1 MSDSTTEFSASDI
14 SVSGG
19 TLSNFSGSGK
29 DYSATFTSDGDG
41 TKTIQII
48 RAAYTD
54 AAGNVSWATGE
65 FSFTYDGTFPTIDVS
80 NMYSK
85 IIDGMTDLGT
95 ATADE
100 DVTWSISG
108 TGVSISSSG
117 TGSHLTLLL
126 IIWLPN
132 LAIYDF
138 ASDSVGNNR
147 HVTMTVEVGDVTAP
161 TIDYSN
167 LVHTIDEGE
176 TALGYVTS
184 LGDRNLV
191 N

>member
-1 MSDSTTEFSASDI
+1 
-14 SVSGG
+14 
-19 TLSNFSGSGK
+19 
-29 DYSATFTSDGDG
+29 
-41 TKTIQII
+41 
-48 RAAYTD
+48 
-54 AAGNVSWATGE
+54 
-65 FSFTYDGTFPTIDVS
+65 
-80 NMYSK
+80 MYSK

-117 TGSHLTLLL
+117 TVTLDSPADHLVAESHTFT
-126 IIWLPN
+126 IS
-132 LAIYDF
+132 

-184 LGDRNLV
+184 SETVTWSIEVLGYQ
-191 N
+191 